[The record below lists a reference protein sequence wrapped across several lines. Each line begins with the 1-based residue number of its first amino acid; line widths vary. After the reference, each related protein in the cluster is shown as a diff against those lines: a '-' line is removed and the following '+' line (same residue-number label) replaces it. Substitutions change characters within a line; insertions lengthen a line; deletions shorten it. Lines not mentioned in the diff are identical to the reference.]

1 MPNIVEILKNLP
13 SYGMELFQ
21 EHTLVACIAAVVF
34 VFILFFSNQISS
46 FFRKAF
52 VFAVILIGIYAYF
65 KSNWNLL
72 GIVICSL
79 LILLI
84 IRLIGY
90 TIKTIR
96 TNRIN
101 KRIEERALERAAKRR
116 GSWTNKQGYSGAR
129 KMIVEPEYV
138 PEEMNREE
146 IEEVIRNELSD
157 KKPEDLEDVILDEDT
172 PKSAS
177 SDDTEEVTEEL
188 TADSEKEEKTE

>member
-1 MPNIVEILKNLP
+1 MQAPTETTPKSI
-13 SYGMELFQ
+13 
-21 EHTLVACIAAVVF
+21 
-34 VFILFFSNQISS
+34 
-46 FFRKAF
+46 
-52 VFAVILIGIYAYF
+52 